1 MIKDHII
8 DLLDSELYEQLIEEL
23 QNNKIDKELFYKVVI
38 LKFKEWQFHIIEN
51 LLFLNLISEGFV
63 RKLIMKNDNLGAS
76 MYMIKEMSN
85 VEDIILNMDNLI
97 SKNLKNIHSYN
108 IAIGILRTIILDEK
122 VNFDS
127 KLSVMEL
134 YIKYADYENLCI
146 CLAKLE
152 NSNIDE
158 EELNI
163 LLEIIANRLNEIQVP
178 DSIKSEDIENVIS
191 FYSDKSVRKLEL

>member
-23 QNNKIDKELFYKVVI
+23 QNNKIDKELFYKVVV

-97 SKNLKNIHSYN
+97 SKNLK
-108 IAIGILRTIILDEK
+108 
-122 VNFDS
+122 
-127 KLSVMEL
+127 
-134 YIKYADYENLCI
+134 
-146 CLAKLE
+146 
-152 NSNIDE
+152 
-158 EELNI
+158 
-163 LLEIIANRLNEIQVP
+163 
-178 DSIKSEDIENVIS
+178 
-191 FYSDKSVRKLEL
+191 FYSNNQYKYFLRYTNMKYKEKLLRYYQEL